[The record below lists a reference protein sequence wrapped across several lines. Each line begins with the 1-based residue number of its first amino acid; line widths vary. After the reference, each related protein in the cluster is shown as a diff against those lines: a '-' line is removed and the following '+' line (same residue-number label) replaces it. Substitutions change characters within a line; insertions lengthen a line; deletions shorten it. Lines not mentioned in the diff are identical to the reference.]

1 MIHPRLTKRFFHRS
15 FFKLRLLSE
24 ITVDFGRHSTR
35 ERERDICRLN
45 ATEALVFFGSC
56 GLLFKLARPALPCC
70 CSAHN
75 CIVDD

>member
-1 MIHPRLTKRFFHRS
+1 VKLQLTS
-15 FFKLRLLSE
+15 AGIALVSA
-24 ITVDFGRHSTR
+24 SA
-35 ERERDICRLN
+35 ICRLN

-56 GLLFKLARPALPCC
+56 GLLIKLARPALPCC